1 MNNIDKKIKEILKS
15 PDDFEKCI
23 KNLDLKSEHL
33 LKAVFL
39 VTAKLAKCRENRQS
53 DGPINSKGLTFL
65 TQTAHFHIKNQTI
78 LESIKEQ
85 RLLLKSTTENDAQLY
100 FIDKMTN
107 KTITDKYGR
116 EIKIQDSS
124 LECYYKDNESFR
136 HTIAPENYKIYR
148 ARRLPWVIP
157 SIVASQEIYQL
168 DKPRYKCTDFFYITK
183 FLIPYEDIN
192 TNDIAEERYHEN
204 YFIVV
209 ARRKYNMKTLDF
221 VTEYPIFDYFDLLK
235 YIERWSPYDG
245 Q

>member
-100 FIDKMTN
+100 FMALSQN
-107 KTITDKYGR
+107 
-116 EIKIQDSS
+116 
-124 LECYYKDNESFR
+124 L
-136 HTIAPENYKIYR
+136 
-148 ARRLPWVIP
+148 WVNN
-157 SIVASQEIYQL
+157 
-168 DKPRYKCTDFFYITK
+168 R
-183 FLIPYEDIN
+183 
-192 TNDIAEERYHEN
+192 
-204 YFIVV
+204 
-209 ARRKYNMKTLDF
+209 
-221 VTEYPIFDYFDLLK
+221 
-235 YIERWSPYDG
+235 
-245 Q
+245 